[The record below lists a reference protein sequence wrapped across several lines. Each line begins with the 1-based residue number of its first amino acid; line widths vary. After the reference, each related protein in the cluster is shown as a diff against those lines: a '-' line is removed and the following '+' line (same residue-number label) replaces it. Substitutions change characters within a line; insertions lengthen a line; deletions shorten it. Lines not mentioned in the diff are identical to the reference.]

1 MYYTKTQE
9 VVKMDRK
16 EMVKKLGEFLG
27 VKPKYLNVP
36 TFAYEIV
43 TEDETY
49 TIDRQGTIT
58 NSAGDIKTFEEII
71 NPPEPEEE
79 TSEEKPAVLNLD
91 GIEVTLPLEDHT
103 ANTLRNLVNMLYS
116 KQHLIMMAYET
127 TQPLMDETFP
137 EDLSEK
143 ETSTFEEFKKT
154 LEELGLERIPGLAF
168 DFENETF
175 TIELAAQ
182 NLNSEKIAAFQDL
195 AAFINQNAIKQ
206 KRATFKRAQDDNPKY
221 AFRTWLIRLGM
232 NGPEYKTA
240 RKVLLQN
247 LEGSGAFRK
256 VSEPNE

>member
-1 MYYTKTQE
+1 
-9 VVKMDRK
+9 MDRK

-36 TFAYEIV
+36 TFAYEIK

-58 NSAGDIKTFEEII
+58 NSAGEVKTFEEIT

-79 TSEEKPAVLNLD
+79 TGEEQPAILDLN
-91 GIEVTLPLEDHT
+91 GIEVTLPLEGHT
-103 ANTLRNLVNMLYS
+103 GNTLRNLVNMLYS
-116 KQHLIMMAYET
+116 KQHLIMMAFET
-127 TQPLMDETFP
+127 TQPLMDENFP

-143 ETSTFEEFKKT
+143 ETSDIEEFKKA
-154 LEELGLERIPGLAF
+154 LNELGLERIPGLAI
-168 DFENETF
+168 ENETF
-175 TIELAAQ
+175 TIKLAAQ
-182 NLNSEKIAAFQDL
+182 NLDSEKIAAFQDL
-195 AAFINQNAIKQ
+195 TAFINQNAKRQ
-206 KRATFKRAQDDNPKY
+206 KRATLKRAQDDNPKY

-232 NGPEYKTA
+232 NGPEYKTT

-256 VSEPNE
+256 VGEPSE